1 MGVKVHA
8 EYVHI
13 TRDPVRYCCKH
24 CDQFCA
30 KYYVTYRRHVLKH
43 SKGISGKYQ
52 KRVTFQQLTEGYAR
66 KREVSDRPG
75 CISWECSECKK
86 SFSTK
91 YTVQIHA
98 EKVHLPKDPGR
109 YTCNQCDYKSHSLE
123 ALLRHKC
130 WHANGEKGRRSKNLD
145 TFRFKEETKEFENV
159 VVSERFKIKNCAVK
173 LKKLR
178 MALSSRLEE

>member
-1 MGVKVHA
+1 MGALRKHKRWHA
-8 EYVHI
+8 NGE
-13 TRDPVRYCCKH
+13 
-24 CDQFCA
+24 
-30 KYYVTYRRHVLKH
+30 
-43 SKGISGKYQ
+43 KGKNQ
-52 KRVTFQQLTEGYAR
+52 KRGTFQQLTERYAR

-86 SFSTK
+86 LFSTK
-91 YTVQIHA
+91 HRVQIHA
-98 EKVHLPKDPGR
+98 ENVHLPKDPGR
-109 YTCNQCDYKSHSLE
+109 YTCNQCDYKSHSLD

-173 LKKLR
+173 LKKLS